1 MKIFKKLLTVALIV
15 MSVLAIA
22 LPAMAAETTVGGVNV
37 RSGPSTSYGRVGDRI
52 AQGSTCTPKFKA
64 YGSTVSGSTS
74 TLWYYVDHI
83 RCACGSSSCNA
94 PSSGYIHSS
103 CLGPVVM
110 IYNNAPTSKGD
121 AFGPSTLRIGSKG
134 IEVYNLQVILWE
146 NNCLGDRKTM
156 NACDGVFGNATAQ
169 GVKDFQSKFYLELA
183 DGIVGTETKTELW
196 NQKGQAFKYYGV
208 KSD

>member
-94 PSSGYIHSS
+94 PFSGYIHSS

-121 AFGPSTLRIGSKG
+121 AFGPATLRIGSKG

-156 NACDGVFGNATAQ
+156 NACDGVVWKCYCSRCERFP
-169 GVKDFQSKFYLELA
+169 K
-183 DGIVGTETKTELW
+183 
-196 NQKGQAFKYYGV
+196 
-208 KSD
+208 

>member
-1 MKIFKKLLTVALIV
+1 
-15 MSVLAIA
+15 MSVLAIV
-22 LPAMAAETTVGGVNV
+22 LPAMAAETTVGSVNV
-37 RSGPSTSYGRVGDRI
+37 RSGPSTNYGRVGDRS

-134 IEVYNLQVILWE
+134 
-146 NNCLGDRKTM
+146 
-156 NACDGVFGNATAQ
+156 
-169 GVKDFQSKFYLELA
+169 
-183 DGIVGTETKTELW
+183 GI
-196 NQKGQAFKYYGV
+196 
-208 KSD
+208 